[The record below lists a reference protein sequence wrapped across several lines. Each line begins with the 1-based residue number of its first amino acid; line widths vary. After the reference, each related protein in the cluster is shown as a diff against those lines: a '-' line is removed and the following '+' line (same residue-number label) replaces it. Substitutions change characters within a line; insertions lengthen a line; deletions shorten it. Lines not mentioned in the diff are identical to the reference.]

1 LINPLVAV
9 DGSKTVLKGLP
20 KKSMIEILSPAIG
33 FRETM
38 HEIVFMHCNGKLQRG
53 RNCRIIHITGVF
65 PGKLVASLGAP
76 TGVLQLA
83 SALLFPVIMPSSGIG
98 RPEPA
103 S

>member
-1 LINPLVAV
+1 MDV

-20 KKSMIEILSPAIG
+20 RKSTIEIPSPAIG
-33 FRETM
+33 LRSAA
-38 HEIVFMHCNGKLQRG
+38 HEIEFMHCNGKLQRG
-53 RNCRIIHITGVF
+53 LNCRIIHITGVF

-76 TGVLQLA
+76 TGVFQLV
-83 SALLFPVIMPSSGIG
+83 SALFFPAIMPSSGIG